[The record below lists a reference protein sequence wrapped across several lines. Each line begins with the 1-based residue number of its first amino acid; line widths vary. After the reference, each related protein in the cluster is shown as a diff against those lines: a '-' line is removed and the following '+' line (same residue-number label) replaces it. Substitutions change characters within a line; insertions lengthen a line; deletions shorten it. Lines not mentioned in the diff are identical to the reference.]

1 MKRLPSD
8 VTRWVRPISSNI
20 YVPAI
25 PTVADAFGV
34 SSEDVNLTVTVY
46 L

>member
-1 MKRLPSD
+1 MDS
-8 VTRWVRPISSNI
+8 PISSNI

-25 PTVADAFGV
+25 PTLAEAFGV
-34 SSEDVNLTVTVY
+34 SAEKINVTVTVY

>member
-1 MKRLPSD
+1 MIGSAYLS
-8 VTRWVRPISSNI
+8 RPISSNI

-25 PTVADAFGV
+25 PTLAQDFGR
-34 SSEDVNLTVTVY
+34 SNQDITLTVTVY